1 MLSKSRTNVERKTD
15 YQQSSRISALLTLSK
30 LSFYT
35 IKERE
40 LVRIGSKINY
50 TNTANRYPYY

>member
-1 MLSKSRTNVERKTD
+1 MLSKSREKFERKTD
-15 YQQSSRISALLTLSK
+15 CQQCSRISALLTLSK

-50 TNTANRYPYY
+50 TNKANRYPYY